1 MVPPHTPPDRSY
13 IYFAIVQVGAL
24 RRFVLRRLLFAVIAI
39 LGATIIVFAL
49 SRMGGDPRYFFAG
62 QSGYGIS
69 EERWDSLGVEM
80 GLDKP
85 VPVQYFLW
93 LGDILRGDFGNSIT
107 TQAPVID
114 VIGQRVG
121 ATGKL
126 ALVAWVF
133 GTAIGVPLGILSAVK
148 RGSSIDY
155 VIRIFAL
162 FGQGFPTFFLG
173 IVLILIFSVHFRIFP
188 VGTIGEGFSFKHYV
202 LPAITLGWL
211 PAAAYLR
218 LTRSAMLEVLETE
231 YVKLARAKGVT
242 RTVVIWKHA
251 LRNALIVP
259 LTLSAFVLVGFING
273 AVVAET
279 IFSWPGLGRLAI
291 ATIQDNDFPVISVLV
306 LFTSVLYVGVVF
318 LLDMLYLVMDPRIRY
333 T

>member
-1 MVPPHTPPDRSY
+1 M
-13 IYFAIVQVGAL
+13 FGIV
-24 RRFVLRRLLFAVIAI
+24 AI

-69 EERWDSLGVEM
+69 QEQWDKLGREM

-85 VPVQYFLW
+85 VPVQYFIW
-93 LGDILRGDFGNSIT
+93 LGGILSGDFGTSIT
-107 TQAPVID
+107 TQAPVLD
-114 VIGQRVG
+114 VIGQRVS

-133 GTAIGVPLGILSAVK
+133 GTAVGIPLGILSAVK
-148 RGSSIDY
+148 RGSSVDY

-162 FGQGFPTFFLG
+162 FGQGVPTFFLG
-173 IVLILIFSVHFRIFP
+173 IVLIIIFSVRFQIFP
-188 VGTIGEGFSFKHYV
+188 VGTVGTGFSFKNYV

-211 PAAAYLR
+211 PAASYLR

-231 YVKLARAKGVT
+231 YVKLARAKGVSQ
-242 RTVVIWKHA
+242 TVVIWKHA

-279 IFSWPGLGRLAI
+279 VFSWPGLGRLAI
-291 ATIQDNDFPVISVLV
+291 STIQDNDFPVISVLV

-318 LLDMLYLVMDPRIRY
+318 VLDMLYAVMDPRIRY

>member
-1 MVPPHTPPDRSY
+1 MRRF
-13 IYFAIVQVGAL
+13 IL
-24 RRFVLRRLLFAVIAI
+24 RRVLFGVIAI
-39 LGATIIVFAL
+39 LGATIIVFGL
-49 SRMGGDPRYFFAG
+49 SRLGGDPRYFFAG

-69 EERWDSLGVEM
+69 PEKWESLGKEM

-107 TQAPVID
+107 TQAPVVD
-114 VIGQRVG
+114 VIGQRVS

-133 GTAIGVPLGILSAVK
+133 GTAVGVPLGILSAVK
-148 RGSSIDY
+148 RGSVIDY

-162 FGQGFPTFFLG
+162 LGQGFPTFFLG

-188 VGTIGEGFSFKHYV
+188 VGTIGEGFSFRNYV

-231 YVKLARAKGVT
+231 YVKLARAKGVSP
-242 RTVVIWKHA
+242 RVVIWKHA

-279 IFSWPGLGRLAI
+279 VFSWPGLGRLAI

-318 LLDMLYLVMDPRIRY
+318 MLDMLYLVMDPRIRY

>member
-1 MVPPHTPPDRSY
+1 MFS
-13 IYFAIVQVGAL
+13 I
-24 RRFVLRRLLFAVIAI
+24 IAI
-39 LGATIIVFAL
+39 LGATMIVFGL

-69 EERWDSLGVEM
+69 QEQWDKLGEDM

-85 VPVQYFLW
+85 VPIQYFIW
-93 LGDILRGDFGNSIT
+93 LGEILKGDFGTSIT

-114 VIGQRVG
+114 VIGQRVS

-126 ALVAWVF
+126 ALAAWVF

-148 RGSSIDY
+148 RGSMVDY
-155 VIRIFAL
+155 AIRIFAL

-188 VGTIGEGFSFKHYV
+188 VGTIGEGFSIKNYV

-211 PAAAYLR
+211 PAASYLR
-218 LTRSAMLEVLETE
+218 LTRSAMLEVLDTE
-231 YVKLARAKGVT
+231 YVKLARAKGVS
-242 RTVVIWKHA
+242 RTAVVWKHA

-279 IFSWPGLGRLAI
+279 VFSWPGLGRLAI
-291 ATIQDNDFPVISVLV
+291 STIQDNDFPVISVLV
-306 LFTSVLYVGVVF
+306 LFTSILYVGVVF
-318 LLDMLYLVMDPRIRY
+318 ILDLLYAAMDPRIRY

>member
-1 MVPPHTPPDRSY
+1 M
-13 IYFAIVQVGAL
+13 
-24 RRFVLRRLLFAVIAI
+24 
-39 LGATIIVFAL
+39 IVFGL

-69 EERWDSLGVEM
+69 QEQWDKLGKEM

-85 VPVQYFLW
+85 VPIQYLIW
-93 LGDILRGDFGNSIT
+93 LGEIVSGNFGTSIT

-114 VIGQRVG
+114 VIGQRVS

-126 ALVAWVF
+126 ALAAWVF
-133 GTAIGVPLGILSAVK
+133 GTAIGVPLGILSAVR
-148 RGSSIDY
+148 RGSIIDY
-155 VIRIFAL
+155 VIRVFAL

-188 VGTIGEGFSFKHYV
+188 VGTIGEGFSVKNYV

-211 PAAAYLR
+211 PAASYLR
-218 LTRSAMLEVLETE
+218 LTRSAMLEVLDTE
-231 YVKLARAKGVT
+231 YVKLARAKGVS

-259 LTLSAFVLVGFING
+259 ITLSAFVLVGFING

-279 IFSWPGLGRLAI
+279 VFSWPGLGRLAI
-291 ATIQDNDFPVISVLV
+291 STIQDNDFPVISVLV
-306 LFTSVLYVGVVF
+306 LFTSILYVGVVF
-318 LLDMLYLVMDPRIRY
+318 LLDLLYAVMDPRIRY

>member
-1 MVPPHTPPDRSY
+1 M
-13 IYFAIVQVGAL
+13 
-24 RRFVLRRLLFAVIAI
+24 RRFVLRRSLFAIFTI
-39 LGATIIVFAL
+39 LGATVIVFGL
-49 SRMGGDPRYFFAG
+49 SRMSGDPRFFFVG

-69 EERWDSLGVEM
+69 EEKWESLGREM

-93 LGDILRGDFGNSIT
+93 LGDIIKGDFGNSIT
-107 TQAPVID
+107 TQAPVLD
-114 VIGQRVG
+114 VIGQRVA

-126 ALVAWVF
+126 ALLAWVF
-133 GTAIGVPLGILSAVK
+133 GTAIGIPLGILSAVK
-148 RGSSIDY
+148 RGSVIDY
-155 VIRIFAL
+155 LIRMFAL
-162 FGQGFPTFFLG
+162 FGQGFPTFFLA

-188 VGTIGEGFSFKHYV
+188 VGTVGEGFSFKNYV
-202 LPAITLGWL
+202 LPAVTLGWL

-231 YVKLARAKGVT
+231 YVKLARAKGVSQ
-242 RTVVIWKHA
+242 TVVILKHA

-279 IFSWPGLGRLAI
+279 VFSWPGLGRLAV

-306 LFTSVLYVGVVF
+306 LFMSVIYVGVVF
-318 LLDMLYLVMDPRIRY
+318 MLDMLYMVIDPRIRY
-333 T
+333 R